1 MSQPFIG
8 EIRLLGFSR
17 VPRGWLPC
25 DGSLVPISTFEALF
39 ALIGT
44 TYGGDGATTFA
55 MPDLRGRLPLHA
67 GTGPGLSP
75 RAAGQRGGSETVT
88 LDASQIPAHSHPI
101 TATTLGAS
109 AVTPGPTLGLG
120 ALAGETMYVSDLTG
134 ATPSTMSAQ
143 STTAEGGSQGHN
155 NVMPTLAVQYCIA
168 AEGIFPTRP

>member
-1 MSQPFIG
+1 MSEPFIG

-25 DGSLVPISTFEALF
+25 DGGLLPIASFEALF

-44 TYGGDGATTFA
+44 AYGGDGASTFA
-55 MPDLRGRLPLHA
+55 VPDLRGRLPLHA

-75 RAAGQRGGSETVT
+75 RTIGQLGGSEAVT
-88 LDASQIPAHSHPI
+88 LNATQIPAHSHSI
-101 TATTLGAS
+101 TATTLAAS
-109 AVTPGPTLGLG
+109 AVTPGSTLGLG
-120 ALAGETMYVSDLTG
+120 ALAGDTMYVSDLTG
-134 ATPSTMSAQ
+134 TTAAAMSPQ
-143 STTAEGGSQGHN
+143 STTAEGGSQAHN